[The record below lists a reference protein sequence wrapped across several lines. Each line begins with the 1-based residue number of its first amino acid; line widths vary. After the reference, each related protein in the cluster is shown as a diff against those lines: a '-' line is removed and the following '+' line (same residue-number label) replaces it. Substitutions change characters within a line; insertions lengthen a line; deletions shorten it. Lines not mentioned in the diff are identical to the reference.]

1 MSLTSGK
8 REGREGG
15 RKGKGGREGGR
26 EERDEERVELR
37 ELFDNFNKYFQVVWY
52 TVVGD
57 NDVW

>member
-8 REGREGG
+8 REEEGG
-15 RKGKGGREGGR
+15 REEEKEREGGR
-26 EERDEERVELR
+26 EERDEERVKLR

-52 TVVGD
+52 TLVGD